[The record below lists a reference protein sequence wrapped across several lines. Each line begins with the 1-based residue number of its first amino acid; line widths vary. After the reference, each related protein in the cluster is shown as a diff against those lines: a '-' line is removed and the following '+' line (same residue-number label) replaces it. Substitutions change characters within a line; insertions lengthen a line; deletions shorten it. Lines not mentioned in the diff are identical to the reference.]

1 MSLSKAQLIIMTARN
16 IACSKYDE
24 QWDISPSFAHLLNKT
39 NMPEINQYFYHPDHA
54 STGLSTGL
62 GSASFVT
69 DATGYAEQHIQYLP
83 FGELFISQ
91 RNSTFDSRYK
101 FTAKELDNETQY
113 TYFGARYLDS
123 EVSIWL
129 SIDPLSD
136 KYPSMSAYM
145 YCAGNPVILVDPDG
159 RYVSCAKSGQ
169 RGKIGTFL
177 SVQWD
182 VLTNQNFRKEHRQ
195 RRRDR
200 ENNFVYMDVASVS
213 YTRPKNATESDA
225 YTPASENTINK
236 KEVKFNTRTESYRT
250 SNKNRHV
257 SNNQC
262 FEDRII
268 DLPNKMNQTS
278 IIINLKFDI
287 KAIPDRIQIIS
298 PLNDEVLF
306 DTNIDVHKGSINIKT
321 NSQKI
326 GNQIKVKIYNTDNQ
340 PTDFDYRIIVKPK
353 IGRDYE

>member
-1 MSLSKAQLIIMTARN
+1 MSTSKAQLIIMTARN

-62 GSASFVT
+62 GSASFIT

-159 RYVSCAKSGQ
+159 MSWDIVCPETNQTIEYKPNMIIPDGSSKFVSDAITGLNFLYNNPEGDVNRVEYISNSEIIVTISQQKQSGQ
-169 RGKIGTFL
+169 SSKYNGVYKSLLWDNLNADIYEQGSQSPIIGLAHETDHAFL
-177 SVQWD
+177 SVKGWEA
-182 VLTNQNFRKEHRQ
+182 VYLFESKRETNGEEYKN
-195 RRRDR
+195 
-200 ENNFVYMDVASVS
+200 SVS
-213 YTRPKNATESDA
+213 AAYMYREDPQAPSWEKSAMSYENFIGGKTVDGKKLSTFMRTE
-225 YTPASENTINK
+225 YTPPQKQTN
-236 KEVKFNTRTESYRT
+236 VK
-250 SNKNRHV
+250 
-257 SNNQC
+257 
-262 FEDRII
+262 
-268 DLPNKMNQTS
+268 S
-278 IIINLKFDI
+278 IFDI
-287 KAIPDRIQIIS
+287 
-298 PLNDEVLF
+298 E
-306 DTNIDVHKGSINIKT
+306 
-321 NSQKI
+321 
-326 GNQIKVKIYNTDNQ
+326 
-340 PTDFDYRIIVKPK
+340 
-353 IGRDYE
+353 